1 VAVLS
6 VCVALVPIALFISS
20 FIWDHGITG
29 PLLFA
34 FSVFISCLVR
44 GVWAGC
50 FLARMRR
57 EKHSFRDILNNLP
70 SGKVPA
76 EVVLSFEV
84 VRSLVNVCTAFVT
97 FGLVVHLQSSATTA
111 LCYVVHQLLAT
122 TLLAWTGLPKLFRR
136 WPIGRQR
143 DESTHPEGTS
153 PSRECIFDPEESGQK
168 RQHSDSISI

>member
-1 VAVLS
+1 MRGS
-6 VCVALVPIALFISS
+6 R
-20 FIWDHGITG
+20 DHGITG

-84 VRSLVNVCTAFVT
+84 FRSLVSACTAFVV
-97 FGLVVHLQSSATTA
+97 FRVIVRWQSSATTA
-111 LCYVVHQLLAT
+111 LCYVV
-122 TLLAWTGLPKLFRR
+122 
-136 WPIGRQR
+136 
-143 DESTHPEGTS
+143 
-153 PSRECIFDPEESGQK
+153 SRERVRGVLHLTILQGICPAHHHTARLDGTPQI
-168 RQHSDSISI
+168 ISTLADWKTPRGVNIPRVPFSQS

>member
-1 VAVLS
+1 M
-6 VCVALVPIALFISS
+6 
-20 FIWDHGITG
+20 G

-34 FSVFISCLVR
+34 FSVFFSCLVR

-84 VRSLVNVCTAFVT
+84 VRSFVNICTAFVT

-111 LCYVVHQLLAT
+111 LCYVVSREKVK
-122 TLLAWTGLPKLFRR
+122 GLKVLHLT
-136 WPIGRQR
+136 ILQ
-143 DESTHPEGTS
+143 GTS
-153 PSRECIFDPEESGQK
+153 AARHHTACLDGTTQIISSLADWKTTRRVNTSRGNLS
-168 RQHSDSISI
+168 

>member
-1 VAVLS
+1 
-6 VCVALVPIALFISS
+6 
-20 FIWDHGITG
+20 
-29 PLLFA
+29 
-34 FSVFISCLVR
+34 
-44 GVWAGC
+44 
-50 FLARMRR
+50 MRR
-57 EKHSFRDILNNLP
+57 DKHSFRDILNSLP

-84 VRSLVNVCTAFVT
+84 VRSLFNVCTAFVT

-111 LCYVVHQLLAT
+111 LCYVVSGEKVKGLKVLHLTILQGTSAARHHTACLDGT
-122 TLLAWTGLPKLFRR
+122 TQLFRR